1 MENVTIGEIAI
12 GIGIITTIFG
22 FVKLIGSL
30 IKTHYTDVISD
41 MKTHHKNDIS
51 DIKKRLTKL
60 EEESEQ
66 QATEIQ
72 DSKEERLLLM
82 RGVLA
87 CLNGLHEQG
96 CNNTVTTTI
105 NEFNEY
111 LQKQAHK

>member
-1 MENVTIGEIAI
+1 MENITIGQILGGIAV
-12 GIGIITTIFG
+12 ITT
-22 FVKLIGSL
+22 LIGFGKLLASI
-30 IKTHYTDVISD
+30 IKTHYSDVIVD
-41 MKTHHKNDIS
+41 IKTHHKNDIS
-51 DIKKRLTKL
+51 DIKNRLTKL
-60 EEESEQ
+60 EEETKQ

-105 NEFNEY
+105 KEFNDY
-111 LQKQAHK
+111 LQRQAHK

>member
-1 MENVTIGEIAI
+1 MENITIGEIVA
-12 GIGIITTIFG
+12 GIAIITAILG
-22 FVKLIGSL
+22 FVKLIGS
-30 IKTHYTDVISD
+30 IVKTHYSDVITD
-41 MKTHHKNDIS
+41 IKTHHKNDIS
-51 DIKKRLTKL
+51 DIKNRLSKL
-60 EEESEQ
+60 EEESKQ

-111 LQKQAHK
+111 LQRQAHK